1 MKMTEN
7 ENKKISDEELAAAAE
22 NEESAASVPSD
33 ETKASPQAGDESG
46 DGSGQN
52 PGNFDKNGDKDF
64 DKDCDKDG
72 DKDAG
77 KDAGRERDGKY
88 KKENRRLTEQLAE
101 KEKALAEARD
111 KYMRLAAEY
120 DNFRKRSVKE
130 KEGIYAD
137 AYSDCILALLPV
149 ADNLERALLFPEGE
163 KVLEGVRMTMNQFTE
178 ALKKLGVEEIETK
191 VFDPVY
197 HNAVMHVED
206 EAFGEGEIVEVFQKG
221 YKKGDKVIRHAMV
234 KVAN

>member
-1 MKMTEN
+1 MTEN

-33 ETKASPQAGDESG
+33 ETKASPQAKDESG

-120 DNFRKRSVKE
+120 DNFRKRSAKE